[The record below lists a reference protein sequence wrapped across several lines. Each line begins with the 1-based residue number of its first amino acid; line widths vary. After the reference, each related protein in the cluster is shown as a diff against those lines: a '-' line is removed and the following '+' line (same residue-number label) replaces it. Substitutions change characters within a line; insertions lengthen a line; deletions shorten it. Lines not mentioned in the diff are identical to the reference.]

1 MPKRILI
8 RADDLGYCES
18 VNYGIAKSVRHG
30 IIRSVGIM
38 TNMPAAQ
45 HGVEL
50 LKAMPVCYGQHTN
63 ICTGRPLTDPALVPS
78 LCQKNGEFKPSRF
91 YREAAQKGEDFVVL
105 EEVILEIEAQY
116 YRFVELTGEQ
126 PHYFE
131 AHAVASANLFKG
143 LEIVAQRHDLPYLPM
158 KFEGSAHFRNTDL
171 YSSMDSMFPN
181 YDPFE
186 SLKKAALKDY
196 GPNGCCM
203 FVCHPG
209 YLDDFILKT
218 SSMTIP
224 RVQEVAMAVNPAVKA
239 WLAENNVEV
248 VTFDELP

>member
-1 MPKRILI
+1 MKKFLI
-8 RADDLGYCES
+8 RADDLGYTEAI
-18 VNYGIAKSVRHG
+18 NYGIAKSVKDG

-45 HGVEL
+45 HGIDL
-50 LKAMPVCYGQHTN
+50 LKDVPVCYGQHTN
-63 ICTGRPLTDPALVPS
+63 ICAGYPLTEPALIPS
-78 LCQKNGEFKPSRF
+78 LCQENGAFKPSRA

-116 YRFVELTGEQ
+116 HRFVELTGEQ

-143 LEIVAQRHDLPYLPM
+143 LEIVAQRYNLPYLPM
-158 KFEGSAHFRNTDL
+158 KFGEPAHFRNTDL
-171 YSSMDSMFPN
+171 YSSMESMLPN
-181 YDPFE
+181 YVPFE

-209 YLDDFILKT
+209 YLDDEILKT
-218 SSMTIP
+218 SSMTTP
-224 RVQEVAMAVNPAVKA
+224 RVQEVAMAIDPATKA
-239 WLAENNVEV
+239 WLAENDIQI
-248 VTFDELP
+248 VTYDDL